1 MTNDTM
7 PEEIWASEFDES
19 RQIGVA
25 FALRENEICRTKYI
39 RADLYEG
46 AVERHNKMWGRVK
59 KQRKAIKQLR
69 ERLEHARNVLHTVD
83 MHDAALGCGET
94 LEQTKEWDDDV
105 HKMD

>member
-1 MTNDTM
+1 MHLCADLMKQKAGLKMTNDTM

-46 AVERHNKMWGRVK
+46 AVERHNHRS
-59 KQRKAIKQLR
+59 
-69 ERLEHARNVLHTVD
+69 
-83 MHDAALGCGET
+83 
-94 LEQTKEWDDDV
+94 
-105 HKMD
+105 